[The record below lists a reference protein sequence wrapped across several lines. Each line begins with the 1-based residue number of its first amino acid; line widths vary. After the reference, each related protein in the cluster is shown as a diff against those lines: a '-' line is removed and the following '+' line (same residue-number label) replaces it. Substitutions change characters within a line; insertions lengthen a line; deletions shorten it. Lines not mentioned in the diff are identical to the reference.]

1 MSKVK
6 LYAKIVA
13 AFFLTFSMT
22 VAPFFA
28 QLRPG
33 GKNAYF
39 EDWSAEQ
46 TFTADYAVRLDKE
59 PGKDFVILNLTDIQM
74 KDDETFDRVGAQAK
88 ATIDKLVEDTH
99 PDLITVTGDNAW
111 QMLSYNEMI
120 RTIDSY
126 GIPWAPVMGN
136 HDGQGCPSEF
146 WCAYNF
152 YKAKNCLFRFGP
164 KDMGYGN
171 YIIHIYENDQIVH
184 TLFMMDTHS
193 NIDAD
198 NCNGK
203 KGEGY
208 DHLWENQ
215 MEWYKWAV
223 AGTEK
228 LAGKPVES
236 TVYFHIPL
244 VEYVDAWKMATGDG
258 KSGSTI
264 KPEYADTCFGD
275 KGEGE
280 CCPPENNGFF
290 DLMLRLGSTKNVVV
304 GHDHVNSYSVLYRGI
319 RLTYGLKTGEA
330 CYWEPGRS
338 GGTTVTV
345 GANGSAAVAHHY
357 VDTASMPY

>member
-1 MSKVK
+1 MKLLSKQ
-6 LYAKIVA
+6 II

-22 VAPFFA
+22 VAPFLGV
-28 QLRPG
+28 LRPG

-46 TFTADYAVRLDKE
+46 TFTADYAIRLDKG
-59 PGKDFVILNLTDIQM
+59 PDKDFVILNLTDIQM
-74 KDDETFDRVGAQAK
+74 KDKETFGRVGAQVK
-88 ATIDKLVEDTH
+88 GTIDKLVEETK

-111 QMLSYNEMI
+111 QFLSYNETI
-120 RTIDSY
+120 RMIDSY

-171 YIIHIYENDQIVH
+171 YIIHIYENNEIVH

-193 NIDAD
+193 DLRDGANINGEKDA
-198 NCNGK
+198 
-203 KGEGY
+203 GY

-215 MEWYKWAV
+215 FEWYTWAV
-223 AGTEK
+223 EGTNK

-244 VEYVDAWKMATGDG
+244 CEYNDAWTLVTGDG
-258 KSGSTI
+258 KVGSTI
-264 KPEYADTCFGD
+264 KEEYADTCFGD
-275 KGEGE
+275 KGEGV
-280 CCPPENNGFF
+280 CCPPANNGFF

-304 GHDHVNSYSVLYRGI
+304 GHDHVNSYSVVYKGI

-345 GANGSAAVAHHY
+345 GDGGVATVAHHY
-357 VDTASMPY
+357 VDSASLPY

>member
-1 MSKVK
+1 MELFMKQV
-6 LYAKIVA
+6 V

-22 VAPFFA
+22 VAPFFGV
-28 QLRPG
+28 LRPG

-39 EDWSAEQ
+39 EDWSVEQ
-46 TFTADYAVRLDKE
+46 TFTADYAVRMDKK
-59 PGKDFVILNLTDIQM
+59 PGKDFVILNVTDIQM
-74 KDDETFDRVGAQAK
+74 KDRETFGRVGAQVK
-88 ATIDKLVEDTH
+88 GTIDKLVEETK

-111 QMLSYNEMI
+111 QFLSYNE
-120 RTIDSY
+120 TIKMLDSY

-152 YKAKNCLFRFGP
+152 YKAKNCLFKFGP

-171 YIIHIYENDQIVH
+171 YIIQIYENNQIVH
-184 TLFMMDTHS
+184 TLYMMDTHS
-193 NIDAD
+193 DLRDGANI
-198 NCNGK
+198 NGEK
-203 KGEGY
+203 DGGY

-215 MEWYKWAV
+215 MQWYTWAV
-223 AGTEK
+223 EGTNK

-244 VEYVDAWKMATGDG
+244 VEYKDAWEMTTENG
-258 KSGSTI
+258 KF
-264 KPEYADTCFGD
+264 KAEYAGTCFGD
-275 KGEGE
+275 KGEDV
-280 CCPPENNGFF
+280 CCAPANNGFF
-290 DLMLRLGSTKNVVV
+290 TLMQRLGSTKNVIC
-304 GHDHVNSYSVLYRGI
+304 GHDHVNSFSILYKGI

-330 CYWEPGRS
+330 CYWEPTRS

-345 GANGSAAVAHHY
+345 GADGSAAVAHHY